1 MKQPERDAS
10 AEILDDRLAMDPSI
24 DDDEPTTEELV
35 AMLRQ
40 ALHEA
45 KTGQTRPASEVLREL
60 REMMAADDD
69 ASRHR

>member
-1 MKQPERDAS
+1 MKQPERDAP
-10 AEILDDRLAMDPSI
+10 ADTLDDKMAMEPSI

-45 KTGQTRPASEVLREL
+45 KTGQTRPASEVIREL
-60 REMMAADDD
+60 REIMAADDD
-69 ASRHR
+69 ASKHR